1 MLRSKIEEIILG
13 AVRQAFPE
21 AGAQSADVTRS
32 TDPRFGDYQC
42 NLAMKLAKPLG
53 MAPRAVA
60 HLIVENIPANAL
72 IGGMEIAGPGFI
84 NITLADQAL
93 AHQVEEQMQSPM
105 LGVPRLPGP
114 PKVVVDF
121 SSPNTAKEMHV
132 GHLRST
138 IIGDSLA
145 RLFEFLGA
153 RVLRLNHVGDWG
165 TSFGMLIAYM
175 KEHAPGVLSGS
186 HPADLSSLVQWYKQA
201 KAMFDLDL
209 AFRKRAQLEVVALQG
224 GEPAARK
231 AWEIICSISRR
242 DYEKIYQLLDIKLVE
257 RGESAYNEALAGI
270 VEEFQK
276 KGLCE
281 VSDGARCIFIEGYQ
295 NREGEPLPLMIQ
307 KSDGGYNY
315 DTTDLAALKQRLFEE
330 KADRLIYVTDAG
342 QAQHFAMIHDAGQ
355 LAGWFQEH
363 PARFDH
369 VPFGLV
375 LGADGKK
382 FKTRS
387 GDTVRLIDLLDEACQ
402 AATAIVQERHPDWS
416 AEEAA
421 ECGRIIGLDAVKYAD
436 LCCHRTKDYLYS
448 PERMLRFEGNTAPFL
463 LYSLVRA
470 RSILRRLGRSEQ
482 DAEARNG
489 SVRVQLGHPSERA
502 LALKMTQFPEVILA
516 MAEDLLPNRLCEY
529 LYELAELFNA
539 FFRDCRVEGSEHQDS
554 RLALVAAAA
563 RILHQGLSLLGLRDL
578 ERM

>member
-1 MLRSKIEEIILG
+1 MLRSEIEGLFLG
-13 AVRQAFPE
+13 AVRLAFPALE
-21 AGAQSADVTRS
+21 ATSADITRG

-60 HLIVENIPANAL
+60 HLILENMPASSL
-72 IGGMEIAGPGFI
+72 IESTDIAGPGFI
-84 NITLADQAL
+84 NIRLSSPAL
-93 AHQVEEQMQSPM
+93 AHHVEETLGSSH

-114 PKVVVDF
+114 PKVVLDF

-138 IIGDSLA
+138 IIGESLA

-153 RVLRLNHVGDWG
+153 KVLRLNHIGDWG

-175 KEHAPGVLSGS
+175 KEHAPQVISGE
-186 HPADLSSLVQWYKQA
+186 HRADLSALVSWYKQA
-201 KAMFDLDL
+201 KALFDMDL
-209 AFRKRAQLEVVALQG
+209 AFRKRSQLEVVALQQG
-224 GEPAARK
+224 DPDSKK
-231 AWEIICSISRR
+231 AWRQICEISRR
-242 DYEKIYQLLDIKLVE
+242 DYQRIYDLLDVSLIE
-257 RGESAYNEALAGI
+257 RGESFYNDQLPAI
-270 VEEFQK
+270 VEEMTA
-276 KGLCE
+276 KGLVE
-281 VSDGARCIFIEGYQ
+281 ISDGAKCIFIEGYQ
-295 NREGEPLPLMIQ
+295 NRDGERFPLMIQ

-330 KADRLIYVTDAG
+330 QADRIIYVTDAG
-342 QAQHFAMIHDAGQ
+342 QAQHFAMVHDAGQ
-355 LAGWFQEH
+355 LAGWFQQH

-387 GDTVRLIDLLDEACQ
+387 GDTVRLIDLLEEAIQ
-402 AATAIVQERHPDWS
+402 AATAIVQERHPEWT
-416 AEEAA
+416 AEEIAH
-421 ECGRIIGLDAVKYAD
+421 CGHVIGIDAVKYAD
-436 LCCHRTKDYLYS
+436 LSCHRVKDYAFS
-448 PERMLRFEGNTAPFL
+448 TERMLKFEGNTAPFL

-470 RSILRRLGRSEQ
+470 RSILRRLDRHENDKSGPI
-482 DAEARNG
+482 A
-489 SVRVQLGHPSERA
+489 LGHPSERA
-502 LALKMTQFPEVILA
+502 LALKILQFPEIIVA

-529 LYELAELFNA
+529 LFELAEHFNA
-539 FFRDCRVEGSEHQDS
+539 FFRDCRVEGTPEQES
-554 RLALVAAAA
+554 RLALVKATARVLAAG
-563 RILHQGLSLLGLRDL
+563 LHLLGLQDL